1 MCLIVFA
8 HHAHPKY
15 SFILLANRD
24 EHHERPAQQ
33 MDFWEEELDLIGGRD
48 LRARGTW
55 LAMNKSGSFAAVT
68 NVRASAIQLNTKSKG
83 HLPVDFLK
91 SPQTNQAF
99 MRGLQAQ
106 EINYNRFNFLTRK
119 GNAFLH
125 FNNQL
130 GIINQVPAGMHGLC
144 NASLNTSWTKLD
156 KLNSRF
162 KASID
167 KNIDNVTLL
176 HLMMNKQMAEDKFLS
191 ETGITQEMERASSSI
206 FINLPTYG
214 TRSTTLITI
223 DNEGVV
229 ELTEIIH
236 HLKQNGNQKHVN
248 FKII

>member
-1 MCLIVFA
+1 
-8 HHAHPKY
+8 
-15 SFILLANRD
+15 
-24 EHHERPAQQ
+24 
-33 MDFWEEELDLIGGRD
+33 MDFWEEELDLIGGWD
-48 LRARGTW
+48 LRAGGMW
-55 LAMNKSGSFAAVT
+55 LAMNKSGNFAVVT
-68 NVRASAIQLNTKSKG
+68 NVRASAVQLNAKSRG

-106 EINYNRFNFLTRK
+106 KINHNGFNFLTRK

-130 GIINQVPAGMHGLC
+130 GIINKVPAGMHGLC
-144 NASLNTSWTKLD
+144 NSSLNTSWPKLD
-156 KLNSRF
+156 QLKPRV

-167 KNIDNVTLL
+167 KNIDNLTLL
-176 HLMMNKQMAEDKFLS
+176 DLMMDKQMAEDKFLS
-191 ETGITQEMERASSSI
+191 ETGITQEMEHALPSI

>member
-1 MCLIVFA
+1 M
-8 HHAHPKY
+8 
-15 SFILLANRD
+15 ANRD
-24 EHHERPAQQ
+24 EYHERPTQQ

-48 LRARGTW
+48 LRAGGTW
-55 LAMNKSGSFAAVT
+55 LAMNKSGNFAAVT
-68 NVRASAIQLNTKSKG
+68 NIRASAVQLNAKSRG

-106 EINYNRFNFLTRK
+106 EINYNGFNFLTRK
-119 GNAFLH
+119 GSAFLH

-130 GIINQVPAGMHGLC
+130 GIINQVPAGMHGLR
-144 NASLNTSWTKLD
+144 NASLNTSWPKLD
-156 KLNSRF
+156 KLTSRF

-176 HLMMNKQMAEDKFLS
+176 DLMMDKQMAEDKFLS
-191 ETGITQEMERASSSI
+191 ETGITQEMERALSSI

-214 TRSTTLITI
+214 TRSTTLITK

-229 ELTEIIH
+229 DLTEIIH
-236 HLKQNGNQKHVN
+236 HPKRKGNQKHFN